1 MRRRVLS
8 VARGRSGAVRLE
20 CVAIVCLTSL
30 ARLHFISKDMVSI
43 TLRWRGGPVLVL
55 ELRISQVLLKVK
67 GLANAHDVEF
77 PFVSFFIRR
86 YEYPLSQE

>member
-1 MRRRVLS
+1 
-8 VARGRSGAVRLE
+8 
-20 CVAIVCLTSL
+20 
-30 ARLHFISKDMVSI
+30 MVSI